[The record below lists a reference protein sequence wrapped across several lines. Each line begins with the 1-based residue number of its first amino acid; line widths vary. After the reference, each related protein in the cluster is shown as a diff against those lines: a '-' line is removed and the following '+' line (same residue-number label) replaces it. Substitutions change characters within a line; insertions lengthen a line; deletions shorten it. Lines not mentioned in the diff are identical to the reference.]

1 MPRPPAGRFVA
12 VPLQSACLSVADLTA
27 DDNTPQEN
35 GAATDAAHGDGLTIQ
50 QASQLL
56 DVPAPTIRSWERRY
70 DVPLAS
76 RSSGGHRRYTRAQLD
91 QLRVMRDL
99 IAQGR
104 RPAQAAELVKAS
116 PGTSPGPLIEAYLD
130 AAREL
135 APSSITQTLDAA
147 GQTLGLDR
155 TVDEVLLPAMR
166 EVGQWWRGDQIDVS
180 HEHIAT
186 NATQAWL
193 ATLSPT
199 GPLRPGGPIILT
211 CGPLDRHT
219 LGLEAIGALLR
230 QRRWDC
236 RLLGARTPAD
246 TLVTAV
252 ARTDA
257 AAVVL
262 VSHLPGGRSAAV
274 QALRSPQLQRLHLF
288 YAGGAF
294 GSSRAREGV
303 PGHYLGTNIS
313 RAADLITA
321 ELTAPA

>member
-1 MPRPPAGRFVA
+1 M
-12 VPLQSACLSVADLTA
+12 ADLNG
-27 DDNTPQEN
+27 DDTPRVSRAE
-35 GAATDAAHGDGLTIQ
+35 TDAAHGEEELTIQ
-50 QASQLL
+50 QASLLL
-56 DVPAPTIRSWERRY
+56 DVPSPTIRSWERRY
-70 DVPLAS
+70 DVPLAG

-99 IAQGR
+99 IARGR
-104 RPAQAAELVKAS
+104 RPAEAASLLKAS
-116 PGTSPGPLIEAYLD
+116 HGTSPEPLIEAYLE

-135 APSSITQTLDAA
+135 APSSIAQTLDAA
-147 GQTLGLDR
+147 GETLGLDR

-166 EVGQWWRGDQIDVS
+166 EVGRWWRGDQIDVS
-180 HEHIAT
+180 HEHVAT

-193 ATLSPT
+193 ATLTPT
-199 GPLRPGGPIILT
+199 GPLRPEPPILLT

-236 RLLGARTPAD
+236 RLLGARTPAES
-246 TLVTAV
+246 LVSAV

-262 VSHLPGGRSAAV
+262 VSHLPVGRSAAV
-274 QALRSPQLQRLHLF
+274 EALRSPELRRLHLF

-294 GSSRAREGV
+294 GSARARDGV

-321 ELTAPA
+321 ELTSAA